1 MAARPRVLAV
11 ITARGA
17 SKRVPR
23 KNIRLLAGKP
33 LIAWTIEAALGAKHH
48 LYRILVSTDDK
59 EIADIAAQFGAE
71 VPFVRPPDLAGDQVK
86 SLPVVQHAVRFV
98 EDRDR
103 VKIDW
108 VLLLQP
114 TSPLRLSKDID
125 SSIELALSNQCDSV
139 ISVYEL
145 MHHHPVFAKKIDDRG
160 YLAPF
165 AIEEPEGL
173 RRQDVSP
180 PAYMRNGAIFLTR
193 RDVLMEHN
201 SIWGTRIKPYI
212 MPEERSIDI
221 DSELDCRLAELI
233 LSGRTGE

>member
-1 MAARPRVLAV
+1 MADGPCILAI
-11 ITARGA
+11 ITARGG

-23 KNIRLLAGKP
+23 KNIRSVGGKP
-33 LIAWTIEAALGAKHH
+33 LIAWSIEAALGAKSR

-59 EIADIAAQFGAE
+59 EIADVAARLGAE
-71 VPFVRPPDLAGDQVK
+71 VPFIRPPELAGDQAK

-98 EDRDR
+98 EERDC
-103 VKIDW
+103 VKLDW

-114 TSPLRLSKDID
+114 TSPLRVSADIEH
-125 SSIELALSNQCDSV
+125 SIDLALSIPCDSV

-145 MHHHPVFAKKIDDRG
+145 VHHHPVFAKKIDDQG
-160 YLAPF
+160 YLAPY

-193 RDVLMEHN
+193 RDVVMEEH
-201 SIWGTRIKPYI
+201 SIWGARIKPYI
-212 MPEERSIDI
+212 MPEERSVDI
-221 DSELDCRLAELI
+221 DSEFDCRLAELI
-233 LSGRTGE
+233 LSSRTEI